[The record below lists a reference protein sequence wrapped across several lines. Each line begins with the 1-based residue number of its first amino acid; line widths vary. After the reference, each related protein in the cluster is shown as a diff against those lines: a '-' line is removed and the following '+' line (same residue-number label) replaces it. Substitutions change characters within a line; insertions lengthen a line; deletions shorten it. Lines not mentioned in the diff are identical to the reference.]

1 MAMLSAL
8 EADWL
13 EYARSIA
20 ACDPTHRAECV
31 QRGGGS
37 AVGPD
42 PELRWP
48 GFIGSDYEA
57 NPFRVLCVAQI
68 HNPNG
73 WSASASGLAP
83 MEPLLREWLDG
94 WLRDEAFL
102 AKYRDEYAQ
111 RLPTWGPWRKAF
123 GPVLRDPR
131 IGLSPTEIAYVNI
144 AKCWLSPGANQY
156 ELMRSCERWK
166 GIASLLAVVK
176 PDAVVFLSGKT
187 PLRYAGVT
195 VPEDVPWRFFSGRSF
210 ILSAANIETMIAW
223 LAQVKADSTDSR

>member
-94 WLRDEAFL
+94 WLTA
-102 AKYRDEYAQ
+102 YRTDLCGAIVVE
-111 RLPTWGPWRKAF
+111 
-123 GPVLRDPR
+123 
-131 IGLSPTEIAYVNI
+131 
-144 AKCWLSPGANQY
+144 PGMNV
-156 ELMRSCERWK
+156 R
-166 GIASLLAVVK
+166 
-176 PDAVVFLSGKT
+176 T
-187 PLRYAGVT
+187 PMTL
-195 VPEDVPWRFFSGRSF
+195 
-210 ILSAANIETMIAW
+210 NC
-223 LAQVKADSTDSR
+223 